1 MARTLFDSA
10 AFVGAARDI
19 AANLG
24 PGAVTVDAVIAR
36 AQAPKGSFYHRFAS
50 RNALLGQLWL
60 QTVLAYQAGFVA
72 AIEAGDGPG
81 AALHTPSWA
90 RAHLEDARVLL
101 LHGRHDFVQG
111 EWPGSLQQDVAE
123 QTRRMEGCLKTFA
136 RQYFGGIRA
145 PDIRRA
151 QFVLLEVPVAAVK
164 SHLQKGERP
173 PALVD
178 DLITRTF
185 NAIVHGS

>member
-10 AFVGAARDI
+10 AFVGAAREI
-19 AANLG
+19 AATHG
-24 PGAVTVDAVIAR
+24 PGAVTVDAVIAH

-50 RNALLGQLWL
+50 RDALLGQLWL
-60 QTVLAYQAGFVA
+60 QTVLAFQAGFVA
-72 AIEAGDGPG
+72 AIEAGDGLG
-81 AALHTPSWA
+81 AALHTPFWA

-111 EWPGSLQQDVAE
+111 KWPGALQQGVAE
-123 QTRRMEGCLKTFA
+123 QTLRMEGCLKTFA
-136 RQYFGGIRA
+136 RQYFGSIRA
-145 PDIRRA
+145 PDLRRA
-151 QFVLLEVPVAAVK
+151 RFVLLEVPVAAVK

-185 NAIVHGS
+185 NAIVH